1 MHVCRISGNINTHD
15 RDRVREG
22 EVAAGSMRHEHPG
35 AASRKHLSTHLANAR
50 DHGDSRMIST
60 LFPPSVKG

>member
-15 RDRVREG
+15 RDRAREG

-35 AASRKHLSTHLANAR
+35 AASRNISAPTLQTLATMA
-50 DHGDSRMIST
+50 I
-60 LFPPSVKG
+60 LV